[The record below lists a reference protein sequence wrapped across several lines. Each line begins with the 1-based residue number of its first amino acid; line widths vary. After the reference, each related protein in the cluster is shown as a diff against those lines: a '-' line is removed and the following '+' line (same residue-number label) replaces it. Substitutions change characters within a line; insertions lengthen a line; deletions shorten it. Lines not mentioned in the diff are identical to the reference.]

1 MRKKLL
7 FVNPNLKS
15 RLGFTGVDVKIR
27 GQISALQT
35 KYDVHLVSQNCRET
49 DWIGIKILE
58 TMLSQFRF
66 CFYSLK
72 SDVIYYRYTPIL
84 IFYNMALLFIS
95 MFSTVYIEHNTIPR
109 YELKL
114 SHSWM
119 VVFHVLQMRMLS
131 LSKVKHIA
139 VTREIM
145 EIEKL
150 PKDSFI
156 MPNGYFRDNDE
167 QHDMS
172 SYGNPIENIKH
183 RLIQEKDKGN
193 KILVFVGND
202 FPWHGLDRIANLVNR
217 LKDSFL
223 LLVGP
228 IKDYREILL
237 LENQGSALRTGHL
250 HPDLLPIIYEMSDFG
265 LGTFGLEKKQMTQAC
280 PLKVREYLW
289 YGLPT
294 IINYHDP
301 LLDDEWSKQFIY
313 RVDWDNLDSLR
324 DFLASE
330 YQRDVI
336 RTRARQNLNWK
347 TIFEKIGII

>member
-1 MRKKLL
+1 MKKLL
-7 FVNPNLKS
+7 FVNPNIQI
-15 RLGFTGVDVKIR
+15 RNGFTGVDVKIS

-35 KYDVHLVSQNCRET
+35 KYDVCLVSQNCYDT

-66 CFYSLK
+66 YFYSLK
-72 SDVIYYRYTPIL
+72 SDVVYYRYTPVL

-95 MFSTVYIEHNTIPR
+95 MFSDVWIEHNTIPR

-119 VVFHVLQMRMLS
+119 VVFHVLQMRMLR
-131 LSKVKHIA
+131 LSKIRHIA
-139 VTREIM
+139 VTREII

-156 MPNGYFRDNDE
+156 MANGYFRDSDE
-167 QHDMS
+167 QCDLS
-172 SYGNPIENIKH
+172 SYGNLIEDIKH
-183 RLIQEKDKGN
+183 RMIQERDKGN
-193 KILVFVGND
+193 KILIFVGND
-202 FPWHGLDRIANLVNR
+202 FPWHGLDRIASLIEKLNDV
-217 LKDSFL
+217 FL
-223 LLVGP
+223 LLIGP
-228 IKDYREILL
+228 IKDYKEILL
-237 LENQGSALRTGHL
+237 LEREGRALRTGHL
-250 HPDLLPIIYEMSDFG
+250 HPDLLPTIYEMADFG

-301 LLDDEWSKQFIY
+301 LLDEEWSKQFIY
-313 RVDWDNLDSLR
+313 RVDWTNLDSLR

-347 TIFEKIGII
+347 AIFEKIGII